1 MTYQQEIIFIW
12 TRYTSKYLTILWIL
26 GILQSTH
33 SLQTDLCN
41 GFARNWTSTDT
52 LDEGYSS
59 STNICL
65 PFAATVEKMVILA
78 KSLHYT
84 ATVVNGGKSLRHRTK
99 SISYIFYLCMCII

>member
-1 MTYQQEIIFIW
+1 M
-12 TRYTSKYLTILWIL
+12 RSM
-26 GILQSTH
+26 H
-33 SLQTDLCN
+33 SLETDLCH
-41 GFARNWTSTDT
+41 GFAINWTSADT

-59 STNICL
+59 STNIWL

-84 ATVVNGGKSLRHRTK
+84 ATLVNGGKSLSHRTK

>member
-1 MTYQQEIIFIW
+1 M
-12 TRYTSKYLTILWIL
+12 R
-26 GILQSTH
+26 
-33 SLQTDLCN
+33 SLETDLCH
-41 GFARNWTSTDT
+41 GFAWNWTSTDT

-84 ATVVNGGKSLRHRTK
+84 ATVVNGGKKYRTK

>member
-1 MTYQQEIIFIW
+1 M
-12 TRYTSKYLTILWIL
+12 
-26 GILQSTH
+26 QSMR
-33 SLQTDLCN
+33 SLETDLCH
-41 GFARNWTSTDT
+41 GFARNWTSTDA

-84 ATVVNGGKSLRHRTK
+84 ATVVNGGKK
-99 SISYIFYLCMCII
+99 S

>member
-1 MTYQQEIIFIW
+1 MW
-12 TRYTSKYLTILWIL
+12 TF
-26 GILQSTH
+26 
-33 SLQTDLCN
+33 SLQNVLQYGFLWHINKKKSSFGYGIQINTLQFCGLLVIMRSMSSFETDLCH

-78 KSLHYT
+78 KSLHCT
-84 ATVVNGGKSLRHRTK
+84 ATVVNGGKK
-99 SISYIFYLCMCII
+99 S

>member
-12 TRYTSKYLTILWIL
+12 TCYTSKYLTILWIF
-26 GILQSTH
+26 GYHAIHAQFGDKFVSWF
-33 SLQTDLCN
+33 CW
-41 GFARNWTSTDT
+41 NWTSTDT

-78 KSLHYT
+78 KALDYT
-84 ATVVNGGKSLRHRTK
+84 ATVVNGGRKS
-99 SISYIFYLCMCII
+99 

>member
-1 MTYQQEIIFIW
+1 M
-12 TRYTSKYLTILWIL
+12 RSMC
-26 GILQSTH
+26 
-33 SLQTDLCN
+33 SLETDLCH

-59 STNICL
+59 STNI

-84 ATVVNGGKSLRHRTK
+84 TTVVNGGKK
-99 SISYIFYLCMCII
+99 S

>member
-1 MTYQQEIIFIW
+1 M
-12 TRYTSKYLTILWIL
+12 
-26 GILQSTH
+26 H
-33 SLQTDLCN
+33 SLETDLCH
-41 GFARNWTSTDT
+41 GFARNCTSTDT

-84 ATVVNGGKSLRHRTK
+84 VTVVTGGMHVYNMNL
-99 SISYIFYLCMCII
+99 YIYELQCTYFYRFFVFGIYMVL